1 MVSLVFFE
9 DEDGVFWC
17 WKDFLTS
24 CRVDKWSDLGDPLVL
39 ENQTVQIIEEIRE
52 FLKKGS
58 VFISRII
65 YFSSV
70 QSLNRVQL
78 FATPWTAEC
87 QAFLSITNSQSLCK
101 LMSIE
106 SVRPSSHLIFCRPL
120 PLLPL
125 IPPSIGVFQM
135 SQFFASGGQSIGI
148 SASASVLP
156 MNTQGWVPLGLA
168 GLMSLQFKGL
178 PRVSSNTTVQKH

>member
-9 DEDGVFWC
+9 DEDDVFWC

-70 QSLNRVQL
+70 QFISVAQSCPTLCNPVDCSTPGSPCPSPTPRVHSNSCPLVSVAIQPSQPL
-78 FATPWTAEC
+78 L
-87 QAFLSITNSQSLCK
+87 FLSPPAPNPSQHQSLFHWV
-101 LMSIE
+101 L
-106 SVRPSSHLIFCRPL
+106 SSLHLKD
-120 PLLPL
+120 
-125 IPPSIGVFQM
+125 S
-135 SQFFASGGQSIGI
+135 
-148 SASASVLP
+148 
-156 MNTQGWVPLGLA
+156 
-168 GLMSLQFKGL
+168 K
-178 PRVSSNTTVQKH
+178 

>member
-1 MVSLVFFE
+1 MFIHLLVISLLLECKSSGRWVFVLFTALSPLSRKILQFSCLVVS
-9 DEDGVFWC
+9 
-17 WKDFLTS
+17 
-24 CRVDKWSDLGDPLVL
+24 
-39 ENQTVQIIEEIRE
+39 N
-52 FLKKGS
+52 
-58 VFISRII
+58 
-65 YFSSV
+65 
-70 QSLNRVQL
+70 SLQ
-78 FATPWTAEC
+78 PHGTAAC
-87 QAFLSITNSQSLCK
+87 QASLSITNFQSLLK

-156 MNTQGWVPLGLA
+156 MNIQD
-168 GLMSLQFKGL
+168 
-178 PRVSSNTTVQKH
+178 

>member
-106 SVRPSSHLIFCRPL
+106 SVMPSNTS
-120 PLLPL
+120 
-125 IPPSIGVFQM
+125 SSVIGFSSCPQSFPASESFPV
-135 SQFFASGGQSIGI
+135 SQLFASGGQSIDV
-148 SASASVLP
+148 SASASLLP
-156 MNTQGWVPLGLA
+156 TNIQGWHPLGLI
-168 GLMSLQFKGL
+168 SLNSMQSKGL
-178 PRVSSNTTVQKH
+178 SRV

>member
-148 SASASVLP
+148 SASASALQ
-156 MNTQGWVPLGLA
+156 MNI
-168 GLMSLQFKGL
+168 
-178 PRVSSNTTVQKH
+178 